1 MDKTEVMNLVTASI
15 RATLDAKGMD
25 GAMTYPVTPDT
36 TILGSRSD
44 LDSLDL
50 INLLMKIEE
59 VVRERTG
66 KEISL
71 VDENSLS
78 GPASPFLNAGTL
90 ATHVLQKVEH

>member
-1 MDKTEVMNLVTASI
+1 VDQTEVMNLVTASI

-25 GAMTYPVTPDT
+25 GAMTYSVTPET
-36 TILGSRSD
+36 KILGSNSD

-90 ATHVLQKVEH
+90 TTHVLQKVEH